1 VSRIIVNDFGCKN
14 KCLSFIAKLYICYRR
29 KKVYKNSV
37 YKILNG
43 ILIIYFIA
51 RSRFIT
57 VTIIITAL
65 LRHSAY
71 VIVDG
76 KVIKMERLNESQLR
90 VQAARLFE
98 ENYNYSVIGK
108 ETKSQ

>member
-1 VSRIIVNDFGCKN
+1 MIVVMSLSTVCK
-14 KCLSFIAKLYICYRR
+14 SPD
-29 KKVYKNSV
+29 KVRSSIKP
-37 YKILNG
+37 ILTDEC
-43 ILIIYFIA
+43 
-51 RSRFIT
+51 SRFIT

-98 ENYNYSVIGK
+98 ENYNYSVIAK